1 MSEKTT
7 RRLFVTS
14 IGAFGATALAGCSGN
29 GGGGNGTSTEAE
41 MTSTSTDE
49 GMTQTSTDDGM
60 DSESS
65 LSVSDQTT
73 DNRTVTIPSATIDG
87 DGWVVVHPKSMDGG
101 PNPKVTLT
109 TKQLAAGEYSD
120 IEVMLDTVHTG
131 DQTVF
136 AMLHYDDPADGKFT
150 FPQNGDP
157 PVTKDGNPIVK
168 PFTVTLSGMV
178 TPELSVRDQK
188 TDGDAL
194 IVPRAALDKT
204 GWLVIH
210 PEAMD
215 GGPNGKVTLAT
226 RQLQPG
232 LYADVTMKLDES
244 LSESQTVYAMLH
256 YDDPAD
262 GKFTF
267 PQNGDPAVK
276 IDGSPAVKPFDVTVS
291 M

>member
-60 DSESS
+60 DNESS

-87 DGWVVVHPKSMDGG
+87 EGWVVVHPESMDGG
-101 PNPKVTLT
+101 PNPKVTLAT
-109 TKQLAAGEYSD
+109 RQLAAGEYSD
-120 IEVMLDTVHTG
+120 IELMLDTVHTG
-131 DQTVF
+131 DHTVY
-136 AMLHYDDPADGKFT
+136 AMLHYDDPADGEFT
-150 FPQNGDP
+150 FPKNGDP
-157 PVTKDGNPIVK
+157 PVMNDGNPIVN

-188 TDGDAL
+188 TEGDSL
-194 IVPRAALDKT
+194 IVPRAALDKA

-210 PEAMD
+210 PEAEN

-232 LYADVTMKLDES
+232 LYADVTIELDES
-244 LSESQTVYAMLH
+244 MSESQTVYAMLH

-262 GKFTF
+262 GEFTF